1 MRIMAIGLLMVSLLG
16 CTTTEHVKDPLKQ
29 TVTVTV
35 SGPNMPVTRNTPLS
49 WYSDVISIND
59 TNADAPLN
67 PAVVQWTKAEVQ
79 RQMAAK
85 GFMFAD
91 EASRYQVV
99 SVLLLGDGDVSHSTQ
114 EVFRVFPSLAG
125 EDSKHPKGTL
135 MLGIIDMDTRE
146 GVWRSALQVF
156 SNPEATDAEL
166 QARLRESVA
175 NMLKNLQ
182 PS

>member
-1 MRIMAIGLLMVSLLG
+1 MRIVAIGLLIVSLLG
-16 CTTTEHVKDPLKQ
+16 CTTTERVKDPLTQ

-35 SGPNMPVTRNTPLS
+35 SGPNMPVTSNTPLS

-59 TNADAPLN
+59 TKADTSLSSS
-67 PAVVQWTKAEVQ
+67 VVQWTKAEVQ

-85 GFMFAD
+85 GFLFAD
-91 EASRYQVV
+91 EPSRYQVV
-99 SVLLLGDGDVSHSTQ
+99 SVLLLGDGEVSHSTQ

-125 EDSKHPKGTL
+125 KDHDHPKGTL

-156 SNPEATDAEL
+156 SNPEATDAER
-166 QARLRESVA
+166 QARLQESIA
-175 NMLKNLQ
+175 NMLKNLK
-182 PS
+182 PA